1 MSQVRLSVS
10 QRTTGEGVHV
20 VALAGTIDHT
30 TAGAFRQALTL
41 PADSA
46 PHAVVDFHDVTF
58 MDSSG
63 INVLVAANNT
73 ARARGGSLRL
83 AAAPARVL
91 ELLRIV
97 GLDALLPLH
106 PTLEEALA
114 PTSAA

>member
-1 MSQVRLSVS
+1 MSQAHLSVS
-10 QRTTGEGVHV
+10 QRTTAEGVRV
-20 VALAGTIDHT
+20 VALAGAIDHT

-46 PHAVVDFHDVTF
+46 PHAVIDFHDVTF

-63 INVLVAANNT
+63 INVLVTANN
-73 ARARGGSLRL
+73 AVRSRGGSLRL
-83 AAAPARVL
+83 AAAPMRVL

-106 PTLEEALA
+106 PTVQEALA